1 MAENFNA
8 SVVCL
13 IRYPNGTQHT
23 KYVLAS
29 GGGIQFAQS
38 EDGILI
44 DKLWVRHWNKKQ
56 GCFFAS
62 VFKLEIVFKL
72 KLCFSEKRQKLC
84 EEKGIWQDPDRNFC
98 PKAGPKPCGWCGGHR
113 GISKMSH

>member
-29 GGGIQFAQS
+29 GGGIQFSQS

-44 DKLWVRHWNKKQ
+44 DQLWVRHWNKKQ

-84 EEKGIWQDPDRNFC
+84 EEKGIWQERAS
-98 PKAGPKPCGWCGGHR
+98 KRERR
-113 GISKMSH
+113 GISCFLQIFIAVLTFVF

>member
-29 GGGIQFAQS
+29 GGGIPFAQS
-38 EDGILI
+38 EDGILT
-44 DKLWVRHWNKKQ
+44 DQLWVRYWNKKQ
-56 GCFFAS
+56 GCYLSS

-72 KLCFSEKRQKLC
+72 KLCFSEKRQRLC
-84 EEKGIWQDPDRNFC
+84 EEKGIWLERAS
-98 PKAGPKPCGWCGGHR
+98 KREKR
-113 GISKMSH
+113 GFSCFLQICIAVSTFAF

>member
-8 SVVCL
+8 SVVCF

-38 EDGILI
+38 D
-44 DKLWVRHWNKKQ
+44 
-56 GCFFAS
+56 
-62 VFKLEIVFKL
+62 L
-72 KLCFSEKRQKLC
+72 K
-84 EEKGIWQDPDRNFC
+84 IN
-98 PKAGPKPCGWCGGHR
+98 
-113 GISKMSH
+113 